1 MSSEAPQEYS
11 FDEEILHFFRQTSA
25 TQLACNARA
34 QELAGGPV
42 VPVEIQGSCSY
53 TVYAGPT
60 RESVVQFRLESL
72 TLKTAMVN
80 LARDIYGPL
89 IPSATFYGRIGDS
102 NEGAD
107 GKEQLLVYVMSR
119 VKGISHLDF
128 ILAHNLPPDSVEFC
142 IWRQNLIA
150 DIAGFLGLAW
160 KHPQPISSSD
170 REAKLQRYEKDL
182 RQLLVA
188 LPSRFQPIIQQSID
202 TLPAIFAL
210 PMVLIHKDF
219 GVHNVMVDEKYNHL
233 VGVIDWAEAE
243 IGPFGTNF
251 HSLQQFMGHFRLRV
265 GWIRHANYEIL
276 DRIFWDILSRSTGN
290 LDADTLQTIKA
301 ARIVGLLRSHGFTS
315 RLGNKTEPE
324 PIRDD
329 ESGAYNMLGLD
340 GLLLTPATKLVD

>member
-1 MSSEAPQEYS
+1 MSSETPQEYS
-11 FDEEILHFFRQTSA
+11 VDEEILHFFRQTSA
-25 TQLACNARA
+25 TQLACNACA
-34 QELAGGPV
+34 QELVGGPV
-42 VPVEIQGSCSY
+42 VPVKIQGSCSY
-53 TVYAGPT
+53 TFYAGPT
-60 RESVVQFRLESL
+60 REFVLF
-72 TLKTAMVN
+72 
-80 LARDIYGPL
+80 
-89 IPSATFYGRIGDS
+89 
-102 NEGAD
+102 
-107 GKEQLLVYVMSR
+107 VYVMSR

-142 IWRQNLIA
+142 MWRQNLIA
-150 DIAGFLGLAW
+150 DIARFLGLSW
-160 KHPQPISSSD
+160 KHPQPLSSSD
-170 REAKLQRYEKDL
+170 REAKFQRYEKDL

-202 TLPAIFAL
+202 ALPAIFSL

-251 HSLQQFMGHFRLRV
+251 HSIQQFMSHYRLRV

-276 DRIFWDILSRSTGN
+276 DRIFWDILSRSAGN
-290 LDADTLQTIKA
+290 LDADTIQTIKA

-315 RLGNKTEPE
+315 CLGNNTEPE